1 MEGGGGKRRR
11 SEGGGHEAP
20 EEEEED
26 RISDLP
32 DALRLQILS
41 LLPLKSAIR
50 TGALSSRWRGLWEQ
64 RWPEPSSVRVR
75 LPPGAAGAAARV
87 EQFGLIDRRGRRR
100 VDCFSLAFH
109 GGQLAQPDLRRC
121 LDYAAACEVE
131 DLQLRLDGGSGRGS
145 RGGGGGGATR
155 GRGMLTV
162 HFPVGS
168 RLLARLSVRGL
179 NLTAAANAMVAT
191 LEVIHLHSVFLT
203 DAALRRVVGACPRLR
218 ELDLRYCRRL
228 RRIDFSAVG
237 VPNLRSFT
245 VVDCS
250 RTTEV
255 RVLVAPRLRS
265 FRFSGAF
272 LSSNILSGAG
282 GSLEHLYIC
291 SGGPETGLPPTN
303 LPTSVLNLS
312 NLSVLTLCS
321 IALQYISA
329 STAKAVTE
337 SKLHSL
343 RELHF
348 LMFGMANSNLADIYS
363 FLKTCSFPQLER
375 FFVQLPTN
383 IRDSFTENFLEVAEE
398 DPPKGGLENL
408 WLAKMTN
415 FKGHRNEMQLV
426 EFLLRKSSL
435 KKLLLIAPT
444 EDHPQGLRKIQS
456 DVLPNL
462 LKTEIMHLERASA
475 NTQIIFSEPDG
486 PHIQPLHSEVFV
498 RATLICGPCILVLSY
513 VVLYL

>member
-1 MEGGGGKRRR
+1 MVGVGEKRRR
-11 SEGGGHEAP
+11 VVVDEEGAGRA

-26 RISDLP
+26 RISELP

-50 TGALSSRWRGLWEQ
+50 TGALSSRWKDLWAS
-64 RWPEPSSVRVR
+64 RWPDPSSVDAR
-75 LPPGAAGAAARV
+75 LPPGTAAGVAAARA
-87 EQFGLIDRRGRRR
+87 EQLALIDRRGRRR
-100 VDCFSLAFH
+100 VDRFSLAFH
-109 GGQLAQPDLRRC
+109 SGQLAQADLRRF

-131 DLQLRLDGGSGRGS
+131 DLHLRLDGGAGRGS
-145 RGGGGGGATR
+145 RGGGGGGGGGTR

-179 NLTAAANAMVAT
+179 NLTAATNVMVAT

-218 ELDLRYCRRL
+218 ELDLRYLRRV

-245 VVDCS
+245 IVDCS

-255 RVLVAPRLRS
+255 RVPAAPRLRS

-272 LSSNILSGAG
+272 LSSNILSGAAG
-282 GSLEHLYIC
+282 ASLEHLYLC

-303 LPTSVLNLS
+303 LPTSALRLS
-312 NLSVLTLCS
+312 NLRVLTICS

-329 STAKAVTE
+329 FTAKAVMDN
-337 SKLHSL
+337 KLHGL

-375 FFVQLPTN
+375 LFVQLPMN

-398 DPPKGGLENL
+398 EPPKGGLEKL
-408 WLAKMTN
+408 SLAKMTN

-426 EFLLRKSSL
+426 EFLLRRSSCL
-435 KKLLLIAPT
+435 KKLFLIAPM

-456 DVLPNL
+456 DVLPNFL
-462 LKTEIMHLERASA
+462 TTEILHMERASP

-486 PHIQPLHSEVFV
+486 PQIQPLHSEVFV
-498 RATLICGPCILVLSY
+498 RF
-513 VVLYL
+513 